1 MTGWD
6 IDEAR
11 RLYNIAH
18 WSAGYFDINSA
29 GHLVARPFRDQDG
42 AAIDVYQVTQEIRQ
56 LGLTLPVLVRFSD
69 ILHDRVRELN
79 RAFAQAIASDDYRG
93 RFAPVYPIKVNQQ
106 HSVVAEIL
114 GHSDDRVGLEAGSKP
129 ELMAVL
135 AQSRPGG
142 VVVCNGYKDSEYIR
156 LALIGKQ
163 LGHQVYVVVEKLSEL
178 ELLIEQ
184 ARALEVEPLI
194 GYVPTLLL
202 GALTT
207 AGSFIFADFLP
218 LVAEHHG
225 SPFIPTALATLFTG
239 FLLLITRRKAI
250 TQVLGYLMFENGI
263 FVFGVLLSAAMPL
276 MVEAGVLLDLLVA
289 VFVMGIVLNHINRE
303 FSTLN
308 TERLSSLR
316 E

>member
-1 MTGWD
+1 VTIHGVSLH
-6 IDEAR
+6 A
-11 RLYNIAH
+11 LAL
-18 WSAGYFDINSA
+18 SAGA
-29 GHLVARPFRDQDG
+29 
-42 AAIDVYQVTQEIRQ
+42 
-56 LGLTLPVLVRFSD
+56 
-69 ILHDRVRELN
+69 
-79 RAFAQAIASDDYRG
+79 
-93 RFAPVYPIKVNQQ
+93 
-106 HSVVAEIL
+106 
-114 GHSDDRVGLEAGSKP
+114 
-129 ELMAVL
+129 
-135 AQSRPGG
+135 
-142 VVVCNGYKDSEYIR
+142 
-156 LALIGKQ
+156 LALKGVFIPW
-163 LGHQVYVVVEKLSEL
+163 
-178 ELLIEQ
+178 LLF
-184 ARALEVEPLI
+184 RAIREVRIRREVEPLI

-218 LVAEHHG
+218 LVPEHHG
-225 SPFIPTALATLFTG
+225 TLFIPTALATLFTG

-263 FVFGVLLSAAMPL
+263 FVFGILLSAAMPM